1 MGKGYLL
8 MQLVTYQGSQ
18 GPRVGRLLGSGIV
31 DLGFADMTQ
40 FLAQPDWHEQA
51 RAAER
56 LAPQLDGARL
66 LAPVTRPGKFIGI
79 GLNYSDHA
87 AESGMPVPKQPI
99 LFAKFSNAIAGPY
112 DPILH
117 PGETVTA
124 KLDWEVELGVVIGR
138 KCRRV
143 SVENALQ
150 YVAGYTVINDVSAR
164 DLQMFDGQWLKG
176 KTCDGFAPM
185 GPVLVTADEVP
196 DPQNLPL
203 SLTVNG
209 ETMQQGSTAK
219 MVFGVAELVSFLSG
233 LMTLEPGDV
242 IATGTPPGVGM
253 GRKPQVFLRVGDVV
267 RCEIPGIG
275 FIENRVELDA

>member
-1 MGKGYLL
+1 

-40 FLAQPDWHEQA
+40 FLSQPDWREQA

-56 LAPQLDGARL
+56 LAPQLSGARL
-66 LAPVTRPGKFIGI
+66 LAPVHRPGKFIGI

-99 LFAKFSNAIAGPY
+99 LFAKFTNAVTGPY

-117 PGETVTA
+117 PGENVTS

-143 SVENALQ
+143 APEEALW
-150 YVAGYTVINDVSAR
+150 YVAGYTIVNDVSAR
-164 DLQMFDGQWLKG
+164 DLQMFDGQWIKG
-176 KTCDGFAPM
+176 KTCDSFAPM
-185 GPVLVTADEVP
+185 GPVLVTTDEIP

-203 SLTVNG
+203 ELYVNG
-209 ETMQQGSTAK
+209 EKMQGGSTSK

-275 FIENRVELDA
+275 FIENTVELDA

>member
-1 MGKGYLL
+1 
-8 MQLVTYQGSQ
+8 MQLVTYQGPQ
-18 GPRVGRLLGSGIV
+18 GPRVGRLLSSGIA
-31 DLGFADMTQ
+31 DLGYTDMTQ
-40 FLAQPDWHEQA
+40 FLARPDWREQA

-56 LAPQLDGARL
+56 QSPQLSGARL

-99 LFAKFSNAIAGPY
+99 LFAKFTNAVTGPY

-117 PGETVTA
+117 PGEQVTG

-143 SVENALQ
+143 SEEEALW
-150 YVAGYTVINDVSAR
+150 YVAGYTIINDVSAR

-176 KTCDGFAPM
+176 KTCDSFAPM
-185 GPVLVTADEVP
+185 GPVLVTADEIP

-203 SLTVNG
+203 LLTVNG
-209 ETMQQGSTAK
+209 ETMQSGNTSK
-219 MVFGVAELVSFLSG
+219 MVFGVAALVSYLSG

-253 GRKPQVFLRVGDVV
+253 GRKPQVFLKPGDVV

-275 FIENRVELDA
+275 FIENAVELDA

>member
-1 MGKGYLL
+1 
-8 MQLVTYQGSQ
+8 MQLVTYQGPQ

-31 DLGFADMTQ
+31 DLGFTDMTE
-40 FLAQPDWHEQA
+40 FLSQPDWRELA
-51 RAAER
+51 GAAGQG
-56 LAPQLDGARL
+56 APQLSGARL
-66 LAPVTRPGKFIGI
+66 MAPVTRPGKFIGI
-79 GLNYSDHA
+79 GLNYTDHA

-99 LFAKFSNAIAGPY
+99 LFAKFTNAITGPY
-112 DPILH
+112 GPILH
-117 PGETVTA
+117 PGENVTTR
-124 KLDWEVELGVVIGR
+124 LDWEVELGVVIGR

-143 SVENALQ
+143 APEAALT
-150 YVAGYTVINDVSAR
+150 YVAGYTIINDVSAR

-176 KTCDGFAPM
+176 KTCDSFAPM
-185 GPVLVTADEVP
+185 GPVLVTADEIP

-203 SLTVNG
+203 ALYVNG
-209 ETMQQGSTAK
+209 EKMQDGNTGK
-219 MVFGVAELVSFLSG
+219 MVFSVAETVSFLSG

-253 GRKPQVFLRVGDVV
+253 GRKPQVFLRVGDLV